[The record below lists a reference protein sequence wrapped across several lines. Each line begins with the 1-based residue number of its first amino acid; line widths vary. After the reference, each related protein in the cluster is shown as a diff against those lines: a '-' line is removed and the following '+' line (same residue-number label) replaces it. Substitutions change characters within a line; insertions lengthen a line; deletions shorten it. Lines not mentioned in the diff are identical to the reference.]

1 MSEPGLRDAVR
12 THLNLVLSAANDVK
26 DYLQAAVESVA
37 ELIGVDA
44 SYTLSTVLADH
55 PYTVATTDRDGW
67 EADQIEF
74 DAADGPCYQVLFED
88 AAFDGIDLR
97 TERRWPAWSA
107 VADLLGFTSAAAVG
121 SAVEPG
127 QKLVLNGYSI
137 DDTFLDHAVVE
148 RAQQFVDELASTLP
162 LALRFAQQATEISQL
177 QEALASRSTI
187 DQALGV
193 LMAQNRCTRDEAF
206 GILRRASQNRNIKLR
221 DVAAAIIYRFTGQ
234 QPEPPPPFRR
244 STSGQ

>member
-1 MSEPGLRDAVR
+1 MSDPALRETVR
-12 THLNLVLSAANDVK
+12 THLKPILSSTTEVE
-26 DYLQAAVESVA
+26 DYLQAAVDSAA
-37 ELIGVDA
+37 ELIGIGA

-74 DAADGPCYQVLFED
+74 DAADGPCYEVLCKD

-97 TERRWPAWSA
+97 TERRWPAWAA

-121 SAVEPG
+121 ADLEPG
-127 QKLVLNGYSI
+127 QKLVLDGYSVE
-137 DDTFLDHAVVE
+137 DAFLHQAVVD
-148 RAQQFVDELASTLP
+148 RAQQFIDELASTLP
-162 LALRFAQQATEISQL
+162 LALRITQQATEISQL
-177 QEALASRSTI
+177 QDALASRSTI

-206 GILRRASQNRNIKLR
+206 GILRRASQHRNIKLR
-221 DVAAAIIYRFTGQ
+221 DVAAAIIYRFTGHR
-234 QPEPPPPFRR
+234 PEPPPPFRR
-244 STSGQ
+244 TTPSQ